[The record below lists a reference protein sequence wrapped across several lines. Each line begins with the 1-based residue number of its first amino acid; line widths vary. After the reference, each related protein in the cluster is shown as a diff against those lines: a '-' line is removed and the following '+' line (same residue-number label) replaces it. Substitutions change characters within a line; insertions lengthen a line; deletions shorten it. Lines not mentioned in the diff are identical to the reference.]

1 MSTDKT
7 GSSGTRLGRL
17 ALIGAAAALVL
28 APIGV
33 GLVLAWQAHPVLV
46 VPAYLVGI
54 PLWLTL
60 LSGAWSLVSRVRRT
74 PEESI
79 ADPLPQPRSELP
91 VVRTELRLPP
101 SRAARTEVRA
111 IPAGAPPRGVR
122 TPTP

>member
-1 MSTDKT
+1 MPASSH
-7 GSSGTRLGRL
+7 SSGTRVVRL

-28 APIGV
+28 APIGA

-60 LSGAWSLVSRVRRT
+60 LSGAWSLVSRLRRT
-74 PEESI
+74 LEESL

-91 VVRTELRLPP
+91 AVRTELRLPP
-101 SRAARTEVRA
+101 PRTEVRT
-111 IPAGAPPRGVR
+111 IPAGATPRGVR